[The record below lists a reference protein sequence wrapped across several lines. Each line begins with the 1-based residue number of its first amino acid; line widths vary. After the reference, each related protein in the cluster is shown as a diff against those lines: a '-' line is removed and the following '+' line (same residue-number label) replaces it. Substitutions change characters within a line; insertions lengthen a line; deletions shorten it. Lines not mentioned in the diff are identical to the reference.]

1 MNDPTSILGHLRQQG
16 GGARKGTAAT
26 ARRGACVL
34 ALVLL
39 FLTVGSVPGRE
50 TGSQGFALQATSK
63 PAQADTVAGA
73 SQDVADGNDPYEGL
87 LSTRTRHKTH

>member
-1 MNDPTSILGHLRQQG
+1 MNDPTSILGHLRQQ

-63 PAQADTVAGA
+63 PARADTL
-73 SQDVADGNDPYEGL
+73 ADQELVDGGEL